1 MSENDKITEGSGS
14 VYQDIGLPEPVVS
27 MLFCDLRIVA
37 VRGQFYP
44 VEIAFLRV
52 IDDEPYT
59 WSSRIYPA
67 RSWPQQVLDASPNDL
82 STAPAAKEVANQTL
96 DLIELSDA
104 GWIYSDSSATSG
116 LLERLFA
123 EAEVGHLHKVDVLRA
138 DQIMQD
144 EASRRAMKQ
153 QLTLH
158 KRVSDDPR
166 DEVERL
172 WACYHAVKAL
182 A

>member
-1 MSENDKITEGSGS
+1 
-14 VYQDIGLPEPVVS
+14 
-27 MLFCDLRIVA
+27 
-37 VRGQFYP
+37 
-44 VEIAFLRV
+44 
-52 IDDEPYT
+52 
-59 WSSRIYPA
+59 
-67 RSWPQQVLDASPNDL
+67 
-82 STAPAAKEVANQTL
+82 
-96 DLIELSDA
+96 
-104 GWIYSDSSATSG
+104 
-116 LLERLFA
+116 
-123 EAEVGHLHKVDVLRA
+123 
-138 DQIMQD
+138 MQD